1 MTNALI
7 KLPAFSMNIF
17 RQCDNY
23 YIYIYIYRLTLFCEV
38 SLHSNAH

>member
-23 YIYIYIYRLTLFCEV
+23 KYIYRLTLFCEV